1 MKNGNLNIMNK
12 YNRMDWSKFIEEVK
26 KISSKNNKEIIRST
40 SYEEILEELK
50 KLIK

>member
-1 MKNGNLNIMNK
+1 MKKMN
-12 YNRMDWSKFIEEVK
+12 WSKFIDEVI
-26 KISSKNNKEIIRST
+26 KIASKNNSNIIYST

>member
-1 MKNGNLNIMNK
+1 MNK
-12 YNRMDWSKFIEEVK
+12 YNKMDWWQFIREVK
-26 KISSKNNKEIIRST
+26 KISSKNNSDIINST

>member
-1 MKNGNLNIMNK
+1 MNK
-12 YNRMDWSKFIEEVK
+12 YKKMNWSKFIEEVI
-26 KISSKNNKEIIRST
+26 KIASKNNSDIINST

>member
-1 MKNGNLNIMNK
+1 MN
-12 YNRMDWSKFIEEVK
+12 WSKFIEEVK
-26 KISSKNNKEIIRST
+26 KIASKNNSDIINST

>member
-1 MKNGNLNIMNK
+1 MNK
-12 YNRMDWSKFIEEVK
+12 YNKMNWSKFIEEVK
-26 KISSKNNKEIIRST
+26 KIASKNNSDIINST

>member
-1 MKNGNLNIMNK
+1 MNK
-12 YNRMDWSKFIEEVK
+12 YNKMNWSKFIEEVK
-26 KISSKNNKEIIRST
+26 KISSKNNSDIIRST